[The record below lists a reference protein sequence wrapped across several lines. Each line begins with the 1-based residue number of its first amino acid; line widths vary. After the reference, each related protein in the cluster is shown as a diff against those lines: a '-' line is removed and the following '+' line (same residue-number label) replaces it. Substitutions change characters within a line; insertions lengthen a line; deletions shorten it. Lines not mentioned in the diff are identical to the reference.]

1 MKKIL
6 IMSISMLMIVYT
18 LSACALPEPGK
29 VQVISSAKPS
39 ESFPSAAA
47 KPSESSG
54 EPPLTDEEISALIQE
69 GIVPEDAAQESSGN
83 AVYDERKVQDSI
95 EKYRERVECTST
107 IIAGNNMIIQVK
119 NTNEIAIPKMVV
131 ELSSPD
137 MSQKQDL
144 VFYQVGAGRSI
155 VIPIEKKPDELPPA
169 MDASVSVFMTA
180 NEYSDITDK
189 INVSSEQADEGIKL
203 TVQNNAQQACQ
214 MFSITVKFAD
224 DTGIV
229 YAQMKQTDTPIEA
242 GGSAELAFGL
252 SEELKEAGVTFNRIE
267 YVINQAVAQTE

>member
-1 MKKIL
+1 
-6 IMSISMLMIVYT
+6 MIVYT

-39 ESFPSAAA
+39 ESVPSAPEE
-47 KPSESSG
+47 PSESSG
-54 EPPLTDEEISALIQE
+54 ESPLTDDEISELIRE
-69 GIVPEDAAQESSGN
+69 GIVPEDAAQKSSGA

-119 NTNEIAIPKMVV
+119 NTNDIAIPKMVV

-169 MDASVSVFMTA
+169 MDASVNVFMTA
-180 NEYSDITDK
+180 NEYSDITDQ
-189 INVSSEQADEGIKL
+189 INIQSEQTEEGIKL
-203 TVQNNAQQACQ
+203 TVQNNAQQVCR
-214 MFSITVKFAD
+214 MFSVTVKFAD